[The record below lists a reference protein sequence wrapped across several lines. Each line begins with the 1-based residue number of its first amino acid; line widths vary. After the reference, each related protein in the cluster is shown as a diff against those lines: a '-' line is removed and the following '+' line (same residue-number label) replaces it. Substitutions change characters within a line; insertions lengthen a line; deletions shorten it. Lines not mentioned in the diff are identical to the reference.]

1 MCRHVFL
8 RHFPF
13 WDKLRTSLN
22 FPAFVM
28 LFLVQSAAVYGIDAI
43 IVDIEVNLQPV
54 PKEGDVIPPF
64 TIVGLPDAAIRESR
78 ERIKAAIKNSGFFF
92 PFHKTT
98 VNLAPADVRK
108 EGASFDLPIALG
120 ILGASGD
127 LGDGQDAGSTM
138 SIGEL
143 SLDGRVRAVRG
154 ALSIALAARAK
165 GITNLIVPE
174 ENAPEAAVVQELNVY
189 PVHDLKQAARL
200 AKDLSGGQL
209 TFVPPMKLDLAEF
222 KSNDSNYNVDFS
234 EVRGQQ
240 SAKRAL
246 EVASAGGHNILFIGP
261 PGSGKTMLAKRLPT
275 ILPPLEFE
283 EALEITKIHSVAGLT
298 GRSGLIRERP
308 FKSPHHTVSHAGLI
322 GGGSIPR
329 PGEVS
334 LAHLGVLFLDEL
346 PEFDRSVL
354 EVLRQP
360 MEDKQVTIS
369 RAASSLTFPSNFTL
383 VASMNPCPCGYFGS
397 TRDCKCSPIQIQR
410 YVGKISGPLMDR
422 IDIHIDVPAVKFKE
436 LRGKN
441 VEPAESSSEVR
452 GRVIRAREIQNK
464 RLGGD
469 GVYSNSAMSPKQI
482 REYCGLDTECET
494 LLEKAMQ
501 RQGLS
506 ARAHDRILKVAR
518 TIADLAGS
526 EKIEAGHISEAINF
540 RSLDRNYWA

>member
-1 MCRHVFL
+1 
-8 RHFPF
+8 
-13 WDKLRTSLN
+13 
-22 FPAFVM
+22 M
-28 LFLVQSAAVYGIDAI
+28 LFLTQSAAVYGIDAL
-43 IVDIEVNLQPV
+43 IVDIEVNLRPGSNEADTS
-54 PKEGDVIPPF
+54 PNVI
-64 TIVGLPDAAIRESR
+64 IVGLPDTAVRESR
-78 ERIKAAIKNSGFFF
+78 ERIRAAINNSGFFF

-98 VNLAPADVRK
+98 INLAPADVRK

-120 ILGASGD
+120 ILGAAGD
-127 LGDGQDAGSTM
+127 LGSGENLNDTL

-143 SLDGRVRAVRG
+143 SLDGRVRPVRG
-154 ALSIALAARAK
+154 ALSIALAAREN
-165 GITNLIVPE
+165 GIVNLLVPD
-174 ENAPEAAVVQELNVY
+174 ENATEAAVVQGINVFPVRDLREAALLAQEILAGQNTRIPPVTLDIGELKRNESRY
-189 PVHDLKQAARL
+189 R
-200 AKDLSGGQL
+200 
-209 TFVPPMKLDLAEF
+209 
-222 KSNDSNYNVDFS
+222 VDFN

-298 GRSGLIRERP
+298 GRSGLIVDRP
-308 FKSPHHTVSHAGLI
+308 FKSPHHTVSQAGLI
-322 GGGSIPR
+322 GGGSIPK

-369 RAASSLTFPSNFTL
+369 RAASSLTFPANFTL

-397 TRDCKCSPIQIQR
+397 ARECKCSAMQIQR

-422 IDIHIDVPAVKFKE
+422 IDIHIDVPAVKFNE
-436 LRGKN
+436 LRGRG
-441 VEPAESSSEVR
+441 VPQGDSSDEIR
-452 GRVIRAREIQNK
+452 ERVLRARELQLA
-464 RLGGD
+464 RFDGE
-469 GVYSNSAMSPKQI
+469 GVYSNSAMSPGQI
-482 REYCGLDTECET
+482 RKFCAIDTDSEA
-494 LLEKAMQ
+494 LLEKAMI

-506 ARAHDRILKVAR
+506 ARAHDRILKVSR
-518 TIADLAGS
+518 TIADLAAS
-526 EKIEAGHISEAINF
+526 EAITPEHLSEAINY
-540 RSLDRNYWA
+540 RSLDRDYWA